1 MKVILRASIDDAQKK
16 KDALVSEPPPHVRL
30 LITKKP
36 LPNQLILKIKRK
48 RKKLNIKKDSAED
61 FVFPKKTARPVSPII
76 SEPVKVNNSFSD
88 LESENDEEQVVPV
101 ENNETVIPKPKSP
114 PQIHLKMKENVGTS
128 LYLFTKNSQE
138 LQTKHQEIS
147 LN

>member
-16 KDALVSEPPPHVRL
+16 KDALVKTPSNSAH
-30 LITKKP
+30 TKNK
-36 LPNQLILKIKRK
+36 KK
-48 RKKLNIKKDSAED
+48 KKLNIKKDSAED

-88 LESENDEEQVVPV
+88 LESENDEEQVAPV
-101 ENNETVIPKPKSP
+101 ENNETAIPKLKSP
-114 PQIHLKMKENVGTS
+114 PQIHLKMKENIETS